1 MIGLEWNLTF
11 EAVWPAN
18 FRLRM
23 LAAGVLSRHA
33 RQLPIAVKNSNENI
47 KDPPAVAS
55 ECCSG
60 SGPVTEGRRGSEAKP
75 EVASQQ
81 PGHWDYTLAFLVL
94 RGWLAVRALATGL
107 EKFGVYATVRK
118 PLIDPKT
125 GMEDPSGALVEVK
138 TKVYALTNYTAM
150 PPALRERLANEPL
163 LPKFTFV
170 PFEQLLGPALIL
182 TGLMLLLG
190 LGTRVSLFVQ
200 GLLYIAL
207 TFGLI
212 LIRQDDGVAWLGIH
226 VALVALALVLAK
238 HNKFVLLHKW

>member
-1 MIGLEWNLTF
+1 MND
-11 EAVWPAN
+11 
-18 FRLRM
+18 
-23 LAAGVLSRHA
+23 
-33 RQLPIAVKNSNENI
+33 SNENK
-47 KDPPAVAS
+47 KDAPAAAS
-55 ECCSG
+55 ECSGCSDPAVEARKG
-60 SGPVTEGRRGSEAKP
+60 SQTGP
-75 EVASQQ
+75 EVASQP
-81 PGHWDYTLAFLVL
+81 PGHWDSTLAFLVL

-118 PLIDPKT
+118 PLIDPVT
-125 GMEDPSGALVEVK
+125 GMEDPSGAMVEVK

-150 PPALRERLANEPL
+150 PSSLRERLANEPL

-170 PFEQLLGPALIL
+170 PFEHLLGPALIL

-226 VALVALALVLAK
+226 VALVAMALALAK
-238 HNKFVLLHKW
+238 HNKFVLLKKW